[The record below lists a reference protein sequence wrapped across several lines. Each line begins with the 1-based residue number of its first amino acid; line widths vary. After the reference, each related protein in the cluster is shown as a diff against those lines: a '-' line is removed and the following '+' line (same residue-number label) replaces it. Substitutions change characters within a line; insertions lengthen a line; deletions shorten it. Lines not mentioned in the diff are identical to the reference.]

1 VVIAVGDHYFGQVP
15 ELLLRASCPFGG
27 GVGGC
32 REELCGV
39 LSGGII
45 MLGALRG
52 RVSPTENDEGV
63 RLLARQYR
71 DWFMRRYGNSAC
83 NPIRNQMPEVDKRCR
98 SVVEEGARELVELL
112 DAGGKVRG
120 DTM

>member
-1 VVIAVGDHYFGQVP
+1 VVAVGDHYFGKVP
-15 ELLLRASCPFGG
+15 EVLLRASCPFGG

-45 MLGALRG
+45 ILGALRG
-52 RVSPTENDEGV
+52 RISPTENDEAI
-63 RLLARQYR
+63 RLTARQYR
-71 DWFMRRYGNSAC
+71 DWFIRRYGHSCC

-98 SVVEEGARELVELL
+98 PVVEEGVRELVRLL
-112 DAGGKVRG
+112 DSGGTG
-120 DTM
+120 QG

>member
-1 VVIAVGDHYFGQVP
+1 MIAVGDHYFGQVP
-15 ELLLRASCPFGG
+15 EILLRASCPFGG

-39 LSGGII
+39 LSGGILI
-45 MLGALRG
+45 LGALRG
-52 RVSPTENDEGV
+52 RMSPTENDEGV
-63 RLLARQYR
+63 RLQARQYR
-71 DWFMRRYGNSAC
+71 DWFIRRYGHCGC
-83 NPIRNQMPEVDKRCR
+83 NPIRNQMPDVDKRCR

-112 DAGGKVRG
+112 DSDGRVRG